1 MGEKMKI
8 TTLALVLALF
18 LAGCTLSGVPEEV
31 QVQTRVAQI
40 LTTFPTP
47 SFMAEAATNTVKA
60 STPTQAPPTAEPA
73 EATAT
78 LDGTEIAL
86 TQELAT
92 QGGEVTAEATVN
104 ATATATDEFAAG
116 DIRLS
121 LGAPTWLDP
130 MDSNKYYSPTPDLD
144 TEISFLNGQMQLKAV
159 SSRYG
164 WRLASID
171 PIEDF
176 YLEMT
181 GIFESCSG
189 LDSYGLI
196 FRVPVLLEADRG
208 YLLGITCDGSYYLKI
223 WDGKTAP
230 NGEMTTII
238 AHKFN
243 GNISQGSG
251 QPNRLG
257 VRFVGSNI
265 RIYINGAMIHE
276 IADTTWAQGY
286 FGVFINQEVTS
297 NMVVNI
303 EELAYW
309 TIK

>member
-1 MGEKMKI
+1 MGENMKN
-8 TTLALVLALF
+8 TTLTLF
-18 LAGCTLSGVPEEV
+18 LAIFLTGCTLSGVPEEV

-47 SFMAEAATNTVKA
+47 SFMAELATSTIKA
-60 STPTQAPPTAEPA
+60 PTQTLAPPTAEPV
-73 EATAT
+73 ETTAT
-78 LDGTEIAL
+78 LDGTEIAS
-86 TQELAT
+86 TQEVAT
-92 QGGEVTAEATVN
+92 PSGEGTAEATTN
-104 ATATATDEFAAG
+104 ATATATDEYAAG

-121 LGAPTWLDP
+121 LGSPTWLDP
-130 MDSNKYYSPTPDLD
+130 MDSNKYYSPTPDMD
-144 TEISFLNGQMQLKAV
+144 TEISFLNGQMELKAV

-181 GIFESCSG
+181 GSFESCSG

-208 YLLGITCDGSYYLKI
+208 YLLGITCDGSYFLKI

-243 GNISQGSG
+243 NNISQGSG

-265 RIYINGAMIHE
+265 RIYINGTMIHE
-276 IADTTWAQGY
+276 IADTTWARGY
-286 FGVFINQEVTS
+286 FGVFINQEVTN

-303 EELAYW
+303 DELVYW